1 MRMYI
6 MYTHTNEV
14 YKMKV
19 SAVVRAANDWMT
31 TIKRKVW
38 EGI

>member
-1 MRMYI
+1 MYI
-6 MYTHTNEV
+6 MYIHTNEAC
-14 YKMKV
+14 KIKV
-19 SAVVRAANDWMT
+19 PADVRVANDWMT